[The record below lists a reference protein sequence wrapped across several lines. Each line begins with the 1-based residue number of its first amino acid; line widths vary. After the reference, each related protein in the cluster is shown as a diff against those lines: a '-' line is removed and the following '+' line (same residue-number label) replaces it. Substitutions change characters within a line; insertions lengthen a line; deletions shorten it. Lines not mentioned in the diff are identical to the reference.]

1 LACQIIIVASEAG
14 QSIAKDCLNELTNLT
29 TLRTDIYV
37 NHLHAFCDSLADADS
52 EPPSLAQINTI
63 LNGLFEQDN
72 ARSRAVAG
80 NIFWVFLFAPDGE
93 DNTGLYHSS
102 PHFLESIGYIYSRY
116 QTFLREK
123 RFPLEKRFALF
134 LPHEKDTPQYVRPFK
149 FEDGKEDSVYVTS
162 YRISTTPKQPEM
174 DHLRMLM
181 LELLGT
187 ILRICIEKPPVKPFP
202 SANTKEKVFEDMDP
216 TGIPTSVID
225 KLTSN
230 VAKFI
235 SDSLNEIPSV
245 HAFKDILGQNSVD
258 MIPPIAYQPV
268 IHNHY
273 NFSTEPSNYININLE
288 FSKATQ
294 ISDNPNISNLYI
306 SSTPVQESP
315 SPQDPAGV
323 TPEQKDRS
331 CQQPRIAKHH
341 TVIP

>member
-1 LACQIIIVASEAG
+1 MACQIIIVASEAG
-14 QSIAKDCLNELTNLT
+14 QSIAKDCLNELTTLT
-29 TLRTDIYV
+29 ALRTDIYV
-37 NHLHAFCDSLADADS
+37 NHIHAFCDSLADAYS

-80 NIFWVFLFAPDGE
+80 NLFWVFLFAPDVE

-102 PHFLESIGYIYSRY
+102 PRFMESIGYIYSRY

-123 RFPLEKRFALF
+123 HFPLDKRFALF
-134 LPHEKDTPQYVRPFK
+134 LPREKGTPKYVRPFK
-149 FEDGKEDSVYVTS
+149 FEDGKDNSVYVTS
-162 YRISTTPKQPEM
+162 YRISATTKQPET

-187 ILRICIEKPPVKPFP
+187 VLRICIEKPPVKPFL
-202 SANTKEKVFEDMDP
+202 SATTKEKVFEGMAP
-216 TGIPTSVID
+216 TGIPTSAID
-225 KLTSN
+225 KHTSN

-235 SDSLNEIPSV
+235 SDSLNNIPSV
-245 HAFKDILGQNSVD
+245 QAIKDILSQDSAD

-273 NFSTEPSNYININLE
+273 NFPTEPSNYININLE
-288 FSKATQ
+288 LSKATQ
-294 ISDNPNISNLYI
+294 ISDNPNISNPYI
-306 SSTPVQESP
+306 SSTPVQENP

-323 TPEQKDRS
+323 TPEQKDGS
-331 CQQPRIAKHH
+331 CLQPRIAKHN